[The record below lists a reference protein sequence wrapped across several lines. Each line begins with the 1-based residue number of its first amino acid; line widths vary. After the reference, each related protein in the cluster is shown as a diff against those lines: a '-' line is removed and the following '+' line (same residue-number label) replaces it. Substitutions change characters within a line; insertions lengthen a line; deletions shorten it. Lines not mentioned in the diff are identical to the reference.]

1 MTNGIIKKYFKKFHK
16 LMKFP
21 RIQKVIK
28 TFIK

>member
-1 MTNGIIKKYFKKFHK
+1 MTNGNMNKYFKKFHK

-21 RIQKVIK
+21 RIQKIIK